1 MTNANGG
8 VSFTFGT
15 RCSDMSTSDYLEL
28 PKDLPVP
35 KDDGACRHLEGA
47 RLPSVSL
54 RSTTG
59 GTVDLSKISGTVVVY
74 CYPRTGRPGE
84 EPPDG
89 WDAIPGA
96 RGCTP
101 QTCAFRDHYQEIR
114 ACGAEV
120 FGLSTQN
127 TEYQKE
133 LVSRLHVPFP
143 VLSDET
149 LEFAAAL
156 RLPTFTVA
164 SMIMIMRLTLIATG
178 GVIKKVFYPV
188 FPPHKNAGDVIAWL
202 QGASR

>member
-1 MTNANGG
+1 MTYVYGG

-15 RCSDMSTSDYLEL
+15 GCSDMTATDPFAL
-28 PKDLPVP
+28 PEDLPVP
-35 KDDGACRHLEGA
+35 KDDGACRHLEGT
-47 RLPSVSL
+47 RLPSVS
-54 RSTTG
+54 RPATTG
-59 GTVDLSKISGTVVVY
+59 GTVDLSKIAGTVVVY

-84 EPPDG
+84 ELPNG

-101 QTCAFRDHYQEIR
+101 QACAFRDHYQEIR

-120 FGLSTQN
+120 FGLSTQS

-133 LVSRLHVPFP
+133 LVSRLHVPFA

-164 SMIMIMRLTLIATG
+164 SMTMIKRLTLIATG
-178 GVIKKVFYPV
+178 GVIRKVFYPV
-188 FPPHKNAGDVIAWL
+188 FPPHKNPDDVIAWL
-202 QGASR
+202 QEASQ